1 MSIYVDLQEMC
12 RWFFQFM
19 FLFVHCLKVT
29 CATRSYVLLWAKC
42 KRYYVYMPEEIQS
55 SCQKLLHVDFHLTRR
70 ENRSHREGRK
80 LPETELNL

>member
-29 CATRSYVLLWAKC
+29 ALQDRMFFYGPNVKDTKRIGLRKFRVLAAHGLSFDK
-42 KRYYVYMPEEIQS
+42 
-55 SCQKLLHVDFHLTRR
+55 T
-70 ENRSHREGRK
+70 ENRK
-80 LPETELNL
+80 ATEKAESFQGQHKRG